1 MQQQGSPGADN
12 YLMLPL
18 PSLQKGHMG
27 CWCIQ
32 VVVFNRVLLA
42 EMLTVG
48 LLLQL
53 ATVSVQGSS
62 ALLRREAAVI

>member
-1 MQQQGSPGADN
+1 
-12 YLMLPL
+12 
-18 PSLQKGHMG
+18 MG

-62 ALLRREAAVI
+62 ALLQREAAVI